1 MPRRLLEA
9 GIAVAAMLVAAVAV
23 RLVVMAGNVE
33 EQRSIAA
40 VRSLTGGG
48 DPERGRQAI
57 LASGCGAC
65 HTIKGVTGADG
76 KVGPDL
82 SSISTQIYGGAGQ
95 HDPNLLI
102 AWIGHPR
109 EIRPDTAMPDLSLS
123 QNAARDIAA
132 YLLHTN

>member
-1 MPRRLLEA
+1 MPHRLLEA
-9 GIAVAAMLVAAVAV
+9 GIAVAAMVVATLAV
-23 RLVVMAGNVE
+23 RLVIVTGNVE

-48 DPERGRQAI
+48 DPDRGRQAI

-102 AWIGHPR
+102 AWIRHPR
-109 EIRPDTAMPDLSLS
+109 EVRPDTAMPDLGLS
-123 QNAARDIAA
+123 ENAARDIAA
-132 YLLHTN
+132 YLLHKN

>member
-1 MPRRLLEA
+1 MSHRLLEA
-9 GIAVAAMLVAAVAV
+9 GFAVAAMLVAALAV
-23 RLVVMAGNVE
+23 RLVILNGNVE
-33 EQRSIAA
+33 EQRAIAA
-40 VRSLTGGG
+40 AHSLTGGG
-48 DPERGRQAI
+48 DPDRGKQAI

-102 AWIGHPR
+102 AWIHRPR
-109 EIRPDTAMPDLSLS
+109 QVRQDTAMPDLGISE
-123 QNAARDIAA
+123 NTARDILA
-132 YLLHTN
+132 YLLQKN

>member
-1 MPRRLLEA
+1 MPHRLLEA
-9 GIAVAAMLVAAVAV
+9 GIAVAAMVVATLAV
-23 RLVVMAGNVE
+23 RLVIVTGNVE
-33 EQRSIAA
+33 EQRSVAA

-48 DPERGRQAI
+48 DPDRGRQAI

-102 AWIGHPR
+102 AWIRQPR
-109 EIRPDTAMPDLSLS
+109 QVRPDTAMPDLGLS
-123 QNAARDIAA
+123 ENAARDIAA
-132 YLLHTN
+132 YLLHKN